1 LSVTLTLI
9 FPLAFALILLL
20 LAFDKTSQ
28 QGQRASIMRKVA
40 GALALASAA
49 FLAMT
54 GRLLLAVPFVFLGLV
69 LIWRR
74 TPVGSLG
81 SPGYSTGRTSSVRT
95 AFLEMVLDHA
105 SGRMAGRVLAGVYA
119 GRDVASL
126 APADMLV
133 LWRECRAGDPQSRQL
148 LEAYLDR
155 ELPEWRD
162 ELRRQEA
169 EPKAAPNGANSASA
183 TAAISISEAL
193 DILGLKPGASEED
206 IRAAHRN
213 LMKKFHPDQ
222 GGSTYLATKI
232 NAAKDALLAK

>member
-1 LSVTLTLI
+1 
-9 FPLAFALILLL
+9 
-20 LAFDKTSQ
+20 
-28 QGQRASIMRKVA
+28 MRKLA
-40 GALALASAA
+40 GALALASAV

-54 GRLLLAVPFVFLGLV
+54 GRLLLALPFVFLGLL

-74 TPVGSLG
+74 TPVGALG
-81 SPGYSTGRTSSVRT
+81 SPGQSTGKTSSVRT
-95 AFLEMVLDHA
+95 AFLEMVLDHPT
-105 SGRMAGRVLAGVYA
+105 GRMAGRVLAGVYA
-119 GRDVASL
+119 GRDLASL
-126 APADMLV
+126 LPSDMLV

-162 ELRRQEA
+162 RLRQEEA
-169 EPKAAPNGANSASA
+169 EPKARGNGAASHQ
-183 TAAISISEAL
+183 TAAMSVSEAL
-193 DILGLKPGASEED
+193 DILGLKPGASEDD
-206 IRAAHRN
+206 IRNAHRN

>member
-1 LSVTLTLI
+1 MSVTLTLL

-20 LAFDKTSQ
+20 LAADKTLH
-28 QGQRASIMRKVA
+28 QGRRVPIMRKVA
-40 GALALASAA
+40 GALALASAV

-54 GRLLLAVPFVFLGLV
+54 GRPLLALPFVFLGLV

-74 TPVGSLG
+74 TPVGALG
-81 SPGYSTGRTSSVRT
+81 SPGETTGKISSVRT

-105 SGRMAGRVLAGVYA
+105 TGRMTGRVLAGVYA
-119 GRDVASL
+119 GRDIASL
-126 APADMLV
+126 SPSDRLV

-155 ELPEWRD
+155 EMPEWRD
-162 ELRRQEA
+162 RLRQEEA
-169 EPKAAPNGANSASA
+169 EPKARGNGGTNN
-183 TAAISISEAL
+183 AAAVMSVSEAL
-193 DILGLKPGASEED
+193 DILGLKPGASDDD
-206 IRAAHRN
+206 IRTAHRN

-232 NAAKDALLAK
+232 NAAKDLLLTR

>member
-1 LSVTLTLI
+1 MLTLL
-9 FPLAFALILLL
+9 FPLAIALILLL
-20 LAFDKTSQ
+20 LALDQSSH
-28 QGQRASIMRKVA
+28 QGHRASIMRKVA

-54 GRLLLAVPFVFLGLV
+54 GRPLLAVPFVFLGLV

-74 TPVGSLG
+74 TPVGSIG
-81 SPGYSTGRTSSVRT
+81 SPGQSTGKASSVRT
-95 AFLEMVLDHA
+95 AFLEMVLDHG
-105 SGRMAGRVLAGVYA
+105 SGRMTGRVLAGVFA
-119 GRDVASL
+119 GRDLASL
-126 APADMLV
+126 SPSDVLV

-148 LEAYLDR
+148 LEAFLDR

-162 ELRRQEA
+162 QLRREEA
-169 EPKAAPNGANSASA
+169 DPKAGRNGANNAHP
-183 TAAISISEAL
+183 TAAMSVSEAL

-232 NAAKDALLAK
+232 NAAKDALLAR

>member
-1 LSVTLTLI
+1 LSVTLTLL
-9 FPLAFALILLL
+9 FPLAIALILLL
-20 LAFDKTSQ
+20 LALDKSSQ

-40 GALALASAA
+40 GALALASAV

-74 TPVGSLG
+74 IPVGSIG
-81 SPGYSTGRTSSVRT
+81 SPGHSTGRTSSVRT

-105 SGRMAGRVLAGVYA
+105 SGRMMGRVLAGVYA
-119 GRDVASL
+119 GRDLVSL
-126 APADMLV
+126 APTDVLV

-148 LEAYLDR
+148 LEAFLDR
-155 ELPEWRD
+155 EHPEWRD
-162 ELRRQEA
+162 QMRREDA
-169 EPKAAPNGANSASA
+169 EPKAARNGGHNSHA
-183 TAAISISEAL
+183 TAVMSASEAL
-193 DILGLKPGASEED
+193 EILGLKPGASEED

-232 NAAKDALLAK
+232 NAAKDALLTK

>member
-1 LSVTLTLI
+1 M
-9 FPLAFALILLL
+9 
-20 LAFDKTSQ
+20 
-28 QGQRASIMRKVA
+28 MRKVA
-40 GALALASAA
+40 GALALASAV

-54 GRLLLAVPFVFLGLV
+54 GRPLLALPFVFLGLL
-69 LIWRR
+69 LIWRS

-81 SPGYSTGRTSSVRT
+81 SPGQSTGKTSSVRT
-95 AFLEMVLDHA
+95 AFLEMVLDHP
-105 SGRMAGRVLAGVYA
+105 SGRMTGRVLAGAYA
-119 GRDVASL
+119 GRDLASL
-126 APADMLV
+126 LPSDALV

-155 ELPEWRD
+155 EHPEWRD
-162 ELRRQEA
+162 RLRQEEA
-169 EPKAAPNGANSASA
+169 EPKARNGAGTNSA
-183 TAAISISEAL
+183 TAVMSVSEAL

-206 IRAAHRN
+206 IRNAHRN

>member
-1 LSVTLTLI
+1 MLTLI
-9 FPLAFALILLL
+9 FPLVFALILLL
-20 LAFDKTSQ
+20 LAFDKSSQ

-40 GALALASAA
+40 GALALSSAV

-54 GRLLLAVPFVFLGLV
+54 GRFLLAVPFVFLGIV

-74 TPVGSLG
+74 TPVGSIG
-81 SPGYSTGRTSSVRT
+81 SPGQSTGQTSSVRT

-105 SGRMAGRVLAGVYA
+105 SARMAGRVLAGVFA
-119 GRDVASL
+119 GRDLASL
-126 APADMLV
+126 SPSDMLV

-148 LEAYLDR
+148 LEAFLDR

-162 ELRRQEA
+162 QLRREDA
-169 EPKAAPNGANSASA
+169 KPRSPNGAYNGDGRN
-183 TAAISISEAL
+183 AAMSVSEAL

-206 IRAAHRN
+206 IRSAHRS
-213 LMKKFHPDQ
+213 LMKKLHPDQ

-232 NAAKDALLAK
+232 NAAKDALLK